1 MFLRAD
7 SGGERAAAMY
17 SLIVSA
23 KLNGFDPLP
32 YPRHVLTNI
41 ADYPINKV
49 GDMLPWNVAG
59 QLQPLSV

>member
-1 MFLRAD
+1 
-7 SGGERAAAMY
+7 MY

-23 KLNGFDPLP
+23 KLNGIDPLA
-32 YPRHVLTNI
+32 YLRHVLTNI

-59 QLQPLSV
+59 QLRPLSV